1 MIHRVRISKITPAA
15 IEFELGG
22 QTCVAANAMDP
33 GEASG
38 VVAAGREYP
47 LELTVIADGE
57 VAYLAEPSGAFAN
70 LGPDY
75 SGLNGSTGPTGSKGM
90 TRVRAC
96 GRIMDYLA
104 HDVIRLDGD
113 VTVAVKL
120 NLPQQATDYRR
131 GSWLA
136 AVGTLMATM
145 PSPDHDEAGLKG
157 SIVE

>member
-1 MIHRVRISKITPAA
+1 MIHRVRISKLTPAA
-15 IEFELGG
+15 IEFVLGG
-22 QTCVAANAMDP
+22 KPCVAANAMDP
-33 GEASG
+33 DEASG

-47 LELTVIADGE
+47 LELTVIAEGE

-70 LGPDY
+70 LGP
-75 SGLNGSTGPTGSKGM
+75 GPKGM
-90 TRVRAC
+90 SRVRAC